1 LGLRAKDWDVATD
14 APPDDIRALFSST
27 QAVGAAFGVILV
39 RYGRS
44 QVEVAT
50 FRADGVY
57 TDGRRPDS
65 VRFTSAEEDAKRRDF
80 TINGLFLDPIENKVI
95 DYIGGKSD
103 LAARL
108 IRAIGDPGERFAEDH
123 LRLIRAVRFAARF
136 GFNIEPETG
145 AAIRTLAPRIKSI
158 SPERIGDELR
168 LMLTPPTR
176 NTAWKLLWELN
187 LAKEIFRFVP
197 SIAEKIDPAR
207 SIFEMLAPEETIS
220 VGLALAAATLDA
232 RLQANGAT
240 DLVELL
246 SHAEALRSVR
256 AMRQALRISND
267 ESDEMAI
274 VLSSLHPLLQSAEP
288 TVAQK
293 KRFLA
298 LPTSSFS
305 QSLLDA
311 IYAVGLQRSRIESL
325 RPSLKQLGK
334 TEVAPLPFI
343 TGDDLP
349 PLGLQPGP
357 RYKQILD
364 AVYDGQLE
372 NRIHSREQ
380 ALELAARLISA

>member
-1 LGLRAKDWDVATD
+1 
-14 APPDDIRALFSST
+14 
-27 QAVGAAFGVILV
+27 
-39 RYGRS
+39 
-44 QVEVAT
+44 
-50 FRADGVY
+50 
-57 TDGRRPDS
+57 
-65 VRFTSAEEDAKRRDF
+65 
-80 TINGLFLDPIENKVI
+80 
-95 DYIGGKSD
+95 
-103 LAARL
+103 
-108 IRAIGDPGERFAEDH
+108 
-123 LRLIRAVRFAARF
+123 
-136 GFNIEPETG
+136 
-145 AAIRTLAPRIKSI
+145 
-158 SPERIGDELR
+158 
-168 LMLTPPTR
+168 
-176 NTAWKLLWELN
+176 
-187 LAKEIFRFVP
+187 
-197 SIAEKIDPAR
+197 
-207 SIFEMLAPEETIS
+207 
-220 VGLALAAATLDA
+220 
-232 RLQANGAT
+232 
-240 DLVELL
+240 
-246 SHAEALRSVR
+246 
-256 AMRQALRISND
+256 
-267 ESDEMAI
+267 MAI